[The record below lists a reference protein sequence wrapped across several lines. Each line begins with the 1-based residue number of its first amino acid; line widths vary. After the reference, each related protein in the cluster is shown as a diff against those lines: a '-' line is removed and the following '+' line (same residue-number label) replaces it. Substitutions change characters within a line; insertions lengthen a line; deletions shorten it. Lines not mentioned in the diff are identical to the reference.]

1 MNGPLWAWMV
11 WVGLAVTTLVAGWLA
26 LRRAT
31 RMRRATGLPSGR
43 VVYAD
48 TGDWHPPEKPLFS
61 ATYRLTGKPDYL
73 VETRAG
79 PVPVEV
85 KSHPAPHQ
93 PYPSHLLQLAAYCL
107 LVEETT
113 GQTPPHGLI
122 QYADATFEIK
132 YTPALRREL
141 LTLLE
146 RMQGHHLR
154 SSRRRRDDNVPRNH
168 EDSKRC
174 AGCGYR
180 TVCDESLA

>member
-1 MNGPLWAWMV
+1 MNEPLWAWMI

-31 RMRRATGLPSGR
+31 RARRAAGLPPGR
-43 VVYAD
+43 LVYAD
-48 TGDWHPPEKPLFS
+48 TGDWRPPEKPLFS
-61 ATYRLTGKPDYL
+61 AAHRLTGKPDYL

-85 KSHPAPHQ
+85 KSRPAPRQ
-93 PYPSHLLQLAAYCL
+93 PYASHLLQLAAYCL

-113 GQTPPHGLI
+113 GQAPPHGLI
-122 QYADATFEIK
+122 QYADAAFEVK

-146 RMQGHHLR
+146 TMRGHHLR
-154 SSRRRRDDNVPRNH
+154 STRRTRGHNVPRNH
-168 EDSKRC
+168 EESNRC

-180 TVCDESLA
+180 TVCDESLF